1 MDDIRDLA
9 KCLQPRDIPSSTTS
23 LHSKWKKLNHILLT
37 RKSELVSMLE
47 HSENF
52 HNKANE
58 VSDWLGKLER
68 VAGRVAAA
76 LYVPVQAVAVG
87 SVMQDLIGVKSPL
100 KELTRA
106 GRLVAA
112 V

>member
-1 MDDIRDLA
+1 MVVQAEAAGSVMQEAI
-9 KCLQPRDIPSSTTS
+9 
-23 LHSKWKKLNHILLT
+23 
-37 RKSELVSMLE
+37 V
-47 HSENF
+47 
-52 HNKANE
+52 
-58 VSDWLGKLER
+58 ER

>member
-1 MDDIRDLA
+1 MVVQAEAVGSVMQEAI
-9 KCLQPRDIPSSTTS
+9 
-23 LHSKWKKLNHILLT
+23 
-37 RKSELVSMLE
+37 V
-47 HSENF
+47 
-52 HNKANE
+52 
-58 VSDWLGKLER
+58 ER